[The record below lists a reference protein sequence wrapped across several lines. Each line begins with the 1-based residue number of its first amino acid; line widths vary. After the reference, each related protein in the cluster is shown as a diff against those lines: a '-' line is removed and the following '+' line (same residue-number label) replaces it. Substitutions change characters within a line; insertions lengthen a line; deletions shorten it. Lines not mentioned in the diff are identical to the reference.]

1 MCHFVLD
8 KNKDGIYDFERLYFS
23 LEFGGYTDELTITNN
38 GNIITVSDRGVTFN
52 INVCEWMYDGTKG
65 KINIDN
71 DKKVIEFICVDTK
84 TTINIGNLNPTFGVF
99 TIAVNDDAFDAQIEH
114 KDNIVSA
121 KADDMAIRFSSK
133 PLKFEDSF
141 LLNI

>member
-1 MCHFVLD
+1 VLD

-23 LEFGGYTDELTITNN
+23 LEFGGYTDELTITQN
-38 GNIITVSDRGVTFN
+38 GDVITVCDRGVTFN
-52 INVCEWMYDGTKG
+52 IKVAKWMYDGNMG

-71 DKKVIEFICVDTK
+71 RKKVIEFICVDTK
-84 TTINIGNLNPTFGVF
+84 TTVNIGELNSTYGIF
-99 TIAVNDDAFDAQIEH
+99 TIAVNDEAFDAEIEH
-114 KDNIVSA
+114 KDNVVTA